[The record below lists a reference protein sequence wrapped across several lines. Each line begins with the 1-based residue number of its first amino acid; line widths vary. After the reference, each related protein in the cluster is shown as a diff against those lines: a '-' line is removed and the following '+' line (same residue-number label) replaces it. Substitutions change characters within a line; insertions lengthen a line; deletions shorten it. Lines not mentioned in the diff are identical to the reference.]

1 MPAKIRGKNYAYVH
15 ERISAIH
22 NADICVG
29 CSINTE
35 IVWEKE
41 QSDGLREI
49 LMKSTVT
56 IEQDGN
62 VYTFDGYAHEVESK
76 SGVNSTSYIEN
87 CETSARG
94 RALTAAGYGGEE
106 GPSAEEMKYA
116 LDADTEK
123 RGAEQHETK
132 PSTKPQPK
140 AEPEKPQ
147 PKAEPENPEPPQS
160 QDDMAERARLH
171 ARQEAGEAYSA
182 AKDALDGMGLTGD
195 VFNGAVYYHFQ
206 VGTAD
211 EMTLR
216 NYRHLKDDLTDGFAS
231 WIHAA
236 SKNIGVEPEER
247 IEVPMAE
254 DKEEPAK
261 IAMRKRRRCA
271 CDEGELDRSQLTTTG
286 GLVPPITFKR
296 GIMDK
301 LRD

>member
-56 IEQDGN
+56 IEQDGK

-123 RGAEQHETK
+123 RGVEQHETK
-132 PSTKPQPK
+132 PSTKLQPK
-140 AEPEKPQ
+140 PEPEKP
-147 PKAEPENPEPPQS
+147 EPAPS
-160 QDDMAERARLH
+160 QDDMAERARLQ
-171 ARQEAGEAYSA
+171 ARQEAGEAYTA
-182 AKDALDGMGLTGD
+182 VKDVLDGMGLTFE
-195 VFNGAVYYHFQ
+195 VFMGAVYYHFQ

-216 NYRHLKDDLTDGFAS
+216 NYRHLKDDLTNGLAS

-236 SKNIGVEPEER
+236 SQNIGAEPEER
-247 IEVPMAE
+247 IEVPTVE

-261 IAMRKRRRCA
+261 TSLAERTEERHA
-271 CDEGELDRSQLTTTG
+271 TELGS
-286 GLVPPITFKR
+286 PNN
-296 GIMDK
+296 
-301 LRD
+301 